1 MRKAELARKA
11 GGLAITVTR
20 IEKGL
25 HCRLETKRKIIVAFG
40 YDLSDRDK
48 IFVGAD
54 LWLKKRK
61 ESTKSC

>member
-25 HCRLETKRKIIVAFG
+25 HCRLETKRKIVMALG
-40 YDLSDRDK
+40 HDLSDRDK
-48 IFVGAD
+48 IFHG
-54 LWLKKRK
+54 
-61 ESTKSC
+61 S

>member
-25 HCRLETKRKIIVAFG
+25 HCRLETKKKIIVAFG
-40 YDLSDRDK
+40 MTFQIETK
-48 IFVGAD
+48 FFMGAD